1 MRDLTKLAVI
11 RIYQRKEGKSM
22 NNLFNLDNPVM
33 QFLSRIFDLVVLN
46 VIFLIFCIPV
56 VTIGAS
62 LSGLYYVSLKLVRGE
77 EPYIWRNF
85 FKAFRQNFRQGTVI
99 WILLAAAAVLLRMD
113 FQIINAL
120 DTGVFAV
127 VRVLLW
133 VISGVLFC
141 VFLYIFPVI
150 SHFVCSTK
158 QAFKNAFL
166 MIIGFLPYT
175 AAMLIV
181 CGVLLALCM
190 VSAKTFA
197 LVIAVSGLCGY
208 SVIAFIFCIFFDR
221 IFCRYEPKEDTK
233 QED

>member
-1 MRDLTKLAVI
+1 MRDLTKLND
-11 RIYQRKEGKSM
+11 RKEGESM

-158 QAFKNAFL
+158 QA
-166 MIIGFLPYT
+166 
-175 AAMLIV
+175 
-181 CGVLLALCM
+181 
-190 VSAKTFA
+190 
-197 LVIAVSGLCGY
+197 
-208 SVIAFIFCIFFDR
+208 
-221 IFCRYEPKEDTK
+221 
-233 QED
+233 

>member
-1 MRDLTKLAVI
+1 
-11 RIYQRKEGKSM
+11 M

-46 VIFLIFCIPV
+46 IIFLVFCIPV

-85 FKAFRQNFRQGTVI
+85 FKGFRQNFRQGTLI
-99 WILLAAAAVLLRMD
+99 WILILLTAVLLRMD
-113 FQIINAL
+113 FQIINSR
-120 DTGVFAV
+120 DTVLFAV
-127 VRVLLW
+127 MRVLLW
-133 VISGVLFC
+133 VISGILLC
-141 VFLYIFPVI
+141 IFLYIFPVI

-158 QAFKNAFL
+158 QAFKNAAL

-175 AAMLIV
+175 SVMLVI
-181 CGVLLALCM
+181 CGIILYLCT
-190 VSAKTFA
+190 VSAKTFS
-197 LVIAVSGLCGY
+197 LVIAVGGLCGY

-221 IFCRYEPKEDTK
+221 IFRRYEPEEGTDSEEGVKEDMPAAGK
-233 QED
+233 E